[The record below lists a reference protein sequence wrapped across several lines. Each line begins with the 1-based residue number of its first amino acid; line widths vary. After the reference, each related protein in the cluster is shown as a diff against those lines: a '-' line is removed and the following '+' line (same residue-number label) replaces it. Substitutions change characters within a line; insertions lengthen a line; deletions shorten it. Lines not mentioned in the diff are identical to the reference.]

1 MSSREDQ
8 ILLNQN
14 ELKVCQDT
22 LKVLLNKRKEVIRQ
36 LNNLESDIVFNKEQ
50 ITKLEEKIRILDES
64 IPKNGMDYDYTLD

>member
-50 ITKLEEKIRILDES
+50 IIKLEEKIRILDES